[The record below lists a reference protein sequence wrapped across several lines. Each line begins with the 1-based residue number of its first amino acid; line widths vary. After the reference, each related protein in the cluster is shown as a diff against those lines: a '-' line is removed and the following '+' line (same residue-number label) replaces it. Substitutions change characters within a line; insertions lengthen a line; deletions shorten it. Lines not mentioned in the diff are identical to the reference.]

1 MKKLSSWMFLFL
13 SMFAA
18 TSFASRLPEIEEYY
32 TEKVSELLKM
42 RFPNTPYTV
51 FVQLDVDDKTKDY
64 TRKKETKR
72 GGLQVVQLP
81 YLEVDDEELTV
92 WDRTDI
98 PLNSLI
104 GLLDK
109 VLIRVQ
115 IDSEVTDTD
124 LKDLQDNIAKQL
136 KLDASADSIEI
147 AKVDFSSKERTKQKI
162 WMIVGFIFIA
172 SAIFGIFWY
181 LSKWSVK
188 QLVKGLSQ
196 PISEIGKST
205 QEFANSAL
213 NLAADMNQTPS
224 AAGVSADAL
233 LEEDQLSHGSNL
245 LEIRKS
251 ALELIERNK
260 DMFQNP
266 DSKFIEFLEQQGREN
281 PYQMGAILA
290 ELDPLSV
297 KTLYKYG
304 WGEWWFT
311 ALASP
316 APLTPK
322 AIKILSEIDRLRV
335 RWSFSEEKSS
345 PQFKEAGL
353 AFTRLSDE
361 QLVTILQGS
370 SLQDAEPVLDLL
382 PRAQALSVAK
392 KIFPGQ
398 WAQLLENHK
407 SLSEVKPDL
416 INKFKAKAL
425 ELSPLR
431 KEAQIQSFF
440 ADLDLVKFLD
450 VTTPRDERDFYLVLP
465 PDSKIKNERIPF
477 FKVLEAP
484 LEVKKMMGPEINAKD
499 WAIVLAGCESLDQKN
514 MLDGFS
520 DRLQFLVKEEIAKVN
535 PNLIDQTKVRNI
547 RKAILQSYIRN
558 SSKDAYTSGKQ
569 NENIKA
575 A

>member
-1 MKKLSSWMFLFL
+1 MKMLNNLMILLLLGFG
-13 SMFAA
+13 FAA
-18 TSFASRLPEIEEYY
+18 NASRLPEIEEFY
-32 TEKVSELLKM
+32 TEKVSEMLKM

-51 FVQLDVDDKTKDY
+51 FVQLDVGDKNKDFS
-64 TRKKETKR
+64 RKKEVKR
-72 GGLQVVQLP
+72 GGTQVVQLP

-115 IDSEVTDTD
+115 IDAETSDAD
-124 LKDLQDNIAKQL
+124 LKDLQENIAKQL

-147 AKVDFSSKERTKQKI
+147 AKVDFNSKERTKQKI
-162 WMIVGFIFIA
+162 WMIVGFIFTA
-172 SAIFGIFWY
+172 AAIFAIFWY

-205 QEFANSAL
+205 QEFANNAL
-213 NLAADMNQTPS
+213 NLAADMNQAPS
-224 AAGVSADAL
+224 AMNSSVNSP
-233 LEEDQLSHGSNL
+233 EEDQFSHGSNL
-245 LEIRKS
+245 IEIRKS

-260 DMFQNP
+260 EMFENP
-266 DSKFIEFLEQQGREN
+266 DSRFISFLEQQGSEN
-281 PYQMGAILA
+281 PSQMGAILA
-290 ELDPLSV
+290 ELDQKSV
-297 KTLYKYG
+297 KTLYKFG
-304 WGEWWFT
+304 WGEWWFA

-335 RWSFSEEKSS
+335 RWHFSEEKSA
-345 PQFKEAGL
+345 PEFKEAGL
-353 AFTRLSDE
+353 AFTRLSED
-361 QLVTILQGS
+361 QLINVLKGTT
-370 SLQDAEPVLDLL
+370 LQDAEPVLDLL

-392 KIFPGQ
+392 KLFPGQ

-407 SLSEVKPDL
+407 PLSTVKADL
-416 INKFKAKAL
+416 IQKLKVKAL
-425 ELSPLR
+425 EVQPLR
-431 KEAQIQSFF
+431 KEVQIQSFF

-450 VTTPRDERDFYLVLP
+450 VASPRDERDFYLVLP
-465 PDSKIKNERIPF
+465 KDSKIKNERIPF
-477 FKVLEAP
+477 FRVLEAP
-484 LEVKKMMGPEINAKD
+484 LSVKKLIGPEVNMKD
-499 WAIVLAGCESLDQKN
+499 WALALAGCEPVDQKS

-520 DRLQFLVKEEIAKVN
+520 ERLQFIIKEEILKID
-535 PNLIDQTKVRNI
+535 PTKIDQAKLRNV
-547 RKAILQSYIRN
+547 RKAIVQAYLRN
-558 SSKDAYTSGKQ
+558 S
-569 NENIKA
+569 NESNLKNATDDTFKA